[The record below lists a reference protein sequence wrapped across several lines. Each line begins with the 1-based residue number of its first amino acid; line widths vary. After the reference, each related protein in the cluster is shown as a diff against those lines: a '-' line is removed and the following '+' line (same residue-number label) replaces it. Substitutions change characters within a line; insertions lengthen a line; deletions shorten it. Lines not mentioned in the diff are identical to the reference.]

1 MKTRYVYSYSLPEIP
16 WVILTKKQDKCLLTF
31 MVQKP
36 RRKKVEVCYVPTTFQ
51 AQLNTSSNRRQFL
64 VYRTGVSWTM
74 LFLVWPVYIAY
85 LFMAF
90 LIDGTSI
97 FDDVL

>member
-1 MKTRYVYSYSLPEIP
+1 MGYFNQEARQMSSYVYG
-16 WVILTKKQDKCLLTF
+16 TAAK
-31 MVQKP
+31 
-36 RRKKVEVCYVPTTFQ
+36 RKKVEVCYVPTTFQ

>member
-1 MKTRYVYSYSLPEIP
+1 MSSYVYGAA
-16 WVILTKKQDKCLLTF
+16 V
-31 MVQKP
+31 
-36 RRKKVEVCYVPTTFQ
+36 KKVEVCYLPTTFQ
-51 AQLNTSSNRRQFL
+51 GQLNTSSNRRQFL
-64 VYRTGVSWTM
+64 AHRTRISLTM
-74 LFLVWPVYIAY
+74 LFLVRPVYAAY